1 MVILKCTLRL
11 LRRLHV
17 QSTVESQNST
27 TVLGSWYANDFVVAR
42 RPYVICTSELS
53 KLSVVIPLKDSVTLP
68 DRFRDRL
75 RFLLEDIGVPMPLVE
90 RELHEMNALEFGR
103 AQSRAVLG
111 NMKQLTFFAKDWM
124 LEYPEGDLKKLDLL
138 LSDHLVGP
146 APYKIPREFT
156 NQLFTGVA

>member
-11 LRRLHV
+11 LRRLRV
-17 QSTVESQNST
+17 QGTVESQDST

-42 RPYVICTSELS
+42 RPYVICTSERS
-53 KLSVVIPLKDSVTLP
+53 KLSVVVPFKESVTLP
-68 DRFRDRL
+68 DRFRVRL
-75 RFLLEDIGVPMPLVE
+75 RFLLENIGIPMPLIE
-90 RELHEMNALEFGR
+90 KEMHEMNVLEFGR

-124 LEYPEGDLKKLDLL
+124 QEYPEVDLKKLDLL

-146 APYKIPREFT
+146 EPYIFPQEST
-156 NQLFTGVA
+156 IQLFRGVA